1 MSARD
6 AESGSS
12 SYKGGSGRAGGLG
25 NGGIGGGMGGGGNWG
40 GGMGGGAGRNGG
52 IGNRTG
58 MMTGNMMYGGMAMGR
73 PGGMAMNPGAW
84 GMRPQAAVQQA
95 PMGRPPGLLGNPT
108 PASSIPDERILA
120 VEDVLPPSPVPNVF
134 NQNYLN
140 SIVDFR
146 NAMKN
151 QYGWGNAVPGPGPM
165 PANYGVDLHYGSGD
179 WNTTSTPDPLANDL
193 SRFGNPGARPT
204 KIGSVS
210 GGLGV
215 PGYNA
220 SRNPS
225 VNSNPSS
232 SGRGWGGW
240 NSGWN

>member
-84 GMRPQAAVQQA
+84 GQRPQAPVQQA
-95 PMGRPPGLLGNPT
+95 PMNRPAHQGLLGNPT

-120 VEDVLPPSPVPNVF
+120 VEDVPPQAPVPNVF

-151 QYGWGNAVPGPGPM
+151 QYGWGNAMPGPGPM
-165 PANYGVDLHYGSGD
+165 TSPAPAPAPQPSSPKYQGQVPQDPSFPGNTYSGWGSSVGV
-179 WNTTSTPDPLANDL
+179 A
-193 SRFGNPGARPT
+193 
-204 KIGSVS
+204 
-210 GGLGV
+210 
-215 PGYNA
+215 
-220 SRNPS
+220 NPS
-225 VNSNPSS
+225 
-232 SGRGWGGW
+232 RGWGGW